1 MSLCSFISGHDIWV
15 RTVLDNGL
23 MYAVERLSFIGAS
36 TIGDL
41 TVYCMYILCTSQSYS
56 PTPRPCIWHAFAMG
70 FSYKVSHIPLHLRIV
85 IPYFMEYKSHH
96 GLFEQ
101 QHHFI
106 SRNELFVV

>member
-41 TVYCMYILCTSQSYS
+41 TVYCMCTYYVHHNPIALLLCLASGMHS
-56 PTPRPCIWHAFAMG
+56 PWAFPIRFHTFHCI
-70 FSYKVSHIPLHLRIV
+70 YV
-85 IPYFMEYKSHH
+85 
-96 GLFEQ
+96 
-101 QHHFI
+101 
-106 SRNELFVV
+106 